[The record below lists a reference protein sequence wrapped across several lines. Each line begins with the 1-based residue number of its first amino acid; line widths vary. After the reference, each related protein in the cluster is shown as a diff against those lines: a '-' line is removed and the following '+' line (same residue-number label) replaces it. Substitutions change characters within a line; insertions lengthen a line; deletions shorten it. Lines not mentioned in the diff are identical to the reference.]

1 MLEKRN
7 DGMDLIMQIIGTRCN
22 EAREVFNMQAISR
35 QPRAPP
41 PLSSLPPYPPRPMYA
56 FLALHV

>member
-1 MLEKRN
+1 MLEKRD
-7 DGMDLIMQIIGTRCN
+7 DGMDLIMQIIGVRCN

-35 QPRAPP
+35 QSRAPPLSLPPNPRAP
-41 PLSSLPPYPPRPMYA
+41 MHA